1 MEILA
6 MCIICVILFVVI
18 VINTQLVFDVMCYFC
33 IMTYILMGF
42 GAATM
47 FISASD
53 LLFADTPFLSGLIGW
68 LIHTV
73 LFLIS
78 LYFMSNT
85 NNKNK

>member
-1 MEILA
+1 
-6 MCIICVILFVVI
+6 
-18 VINTQLVFDVMCYFC
+18 
-33 IMTYILMGF
+33 MGF